1 MTCENC
7 IYQEI
12 SCYKRYD
19 CIRGHMFYVNSS
31 LRESDKCE
39 DFVHKQSKLAS
50 VMKRRYIK
58 FGW

>member
-12 SCYKRYD
+12 FYNKKYD
-19 CIRGHMFYVNSS
+19 CIRGHRGYVNIS
-31 LRESDKCE
+31 LRNSDKCE

-50 VMKRRYIK
+50 VMKMRYMK
-58 FGW
+58 FWM